1 MTRIL
6 PSIPDEQIRAIF
18 QRINRNT
25 VTLNAQELRHATYW
39 GAFIKLMEELSD
51 LEFWSKAGIFSANDR
66 RRMMD
71 TEYVSE
77 LAVAY
82 LNGVQNKKTKL
93 EDFYQLYEKEFEE
106 SERLKSVF
114 FKVLGEIE
122 QLLPNIRDTRF
133 RKKSDFYILFAVMAS
148 YERSLPFSEDAR
160 KRVAEELVNFGA
172 NVDRYL
178 TFTLENFSEEVK
190 EYAKNVERAASDL
203 ASRRQRHLA
212 LAKVV
217 ADTLAGV
224 SSPAG
229 NLAPAFSA
237 PSE

>member
-1 MTRIL
+1 
-6 PSIPDEQIRAIF
+6 
-18 QRINRNT
+18 
-25 VTLNAQELRHATYW
+25 
-39 GAFIKLMEELSD
+39 MEELSD

-82 LNGVQNKKTKL
+82 LNGIQNKKTRL
-93 EDFYQLYEKEFEE
+93 EDFYQLYEKEFDE

-122 QLLPNIRDTRF
+122 QIIPDIRELRF
-133 RKKSDFYILFAVMAS
+133 RKKSDFYTLFVVLAS
-148 YERSLPFSEDAR
+148 YERNLPFSEDVRSKA
-160 KRVAEELVNFGA
+160 AEELVKFSSD
-172 NVDRYL
+172 VDRYL
-178 TFTLENFSEEVK
+178 TSAADAFSEQVK

-212 LAKVV
+212 LAKV
-217 ADTLAGV
+217 LANALA
-224 SSPAG
+224 SASMSTG
-229 NLAPAFSA
+229 NVMPAFA
-237 PSE
+237 EPTE